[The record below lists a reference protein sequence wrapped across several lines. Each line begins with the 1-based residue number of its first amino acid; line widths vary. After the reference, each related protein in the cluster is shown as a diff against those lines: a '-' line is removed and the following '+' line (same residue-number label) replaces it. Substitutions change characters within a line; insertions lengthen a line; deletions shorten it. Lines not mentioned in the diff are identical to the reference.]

1 MRFDGS
7 AKKTSLHTSLHLI
20 MRSEVSG
27 DTKERFRLY
36 TLRKYL
42 SRDLLIERANILRV
56 FEFFK
61 LDSYTLNRA
70 PHKKLFY
77 SLDDIHE
84 N

>member
-42 SRDLLIERANILRV
+42 SRDLLIERGQYFESVRV
-56 FEFFK
+56 F
-61 LDSYTLNRA
+61 
-70 PHKKLFY
+70 
-77 SLDDIHE
+77 
-84 N
+84 